1 MAEILVV
8 ANQKGGVGKSTT
20 AHAIGSWLFENGYK
34 VLYVDL
40 DSQCN
45 LTYTLDG
52 NSDELSVFEI
62 LQGKARVDEG
72 IQNTATGDLISG
84 SEQLSGSDRELNGDG
99 AELKLKQALEPIVQN
114 YDYII
119 IDTPPALGILT
130 INAFTAADRVII
142 PAQAD
147 IYSLQ
152 GIGQLYRTIKA
163 VQEHTNL
170 DLKIAGILIT
180 RYNGRTILTRDL
192 SELINQTAE
201 QLNTKV
207 FEWKI
212 RESIVI
218 KEAQASNK
226 SIFEYAAESNPAKD
240 YDRFMKELL
249 EDIQI

>member
-20 AHAIGSWLFENGYK
+20 AHAIGSWLFKNGYK

-45 LTYTLDG
+45 LTYTLEG
-52 NSDELSVFEI
+52 KSEKVSVFEI
-62 LQGKARVDEG
+62 LQGTARVDEG
-72 IQNTATGDLISG
+72 IQNTTTGDLISG

-99 AELKLKQALEPIVQN
+99 AELKLKQTLEPIVQN

-163 VQEHTNL
+163 VQEHTNP

-180 RYNGRTILTRDL
+180 RYNGRTILSRDL

-207 FEWKI
+207 FESKI

-226 SIFEYAAESNPAKD
+226 SIFEYAADSNPAKD
-240 YDRFMKELL
+240 YDSFMKELL
-249 EDIQI
+249 KDIQI